1 MQISSAF
8 SPREFAMACI
18 RGQTDLVVLLLLRLL
33 VLLLL
38 PLPLL
43 LLPSLLLFGQRLLGR
58 RRLAHELVGG
68 ARGAW

>member
-18 RGQTDLVVLLLLRLL
+18 RGQTDLVVLLVLRLL
-33 VLLLL
+33 VLLLLL

-43 LLPSLLLFGQRLLGR
+43 LLPPLLLLLLPKIRIHNGMI
-58 RRLAHELVGG
+58 ECM
-68 ARGAW
+68 

>member
-18 RGQTDLVVLLLLRLL
+18 RGQTDLVVLLSLRLL

-38 PLPLL
+38 LPPLL
-43 LLPSLLLFGQRLLGR
+43 LLLLPKIRIHNGMI
-58 RRLAHELVGG
+58 ECM
-68 ARGAW
+68 

>member
-43 LLPSLLLFGQRLLGR
+43 LLPPLLLLLLPKIRIHNGMI
-58 RRLAHELVGG
+58 ECM
-68 ARGAW
+68 

>member
-8 SPREFAMACI
+8 SPRVFAMACI

-43 LLPSLLLFGQRLLGR
+43 LLPPLFLLLLPKIRIHNGMI
-58 RRLAHELVGG
+58 ECM
-68 ARGAW
+68 

>member
-18 RGQTDLVVLLLLRLL
+18 RGQTDLVVLLLLRLP

-43 LLPSLLLFGQRLLGR
+43 LLLPPLLLLLLPKIRIYNGMI
-58 RRLAHELVGG
+58 ECM
-68 ARGAW
+68 

>member
-33 VLLLL
+33 VLLVLL
-38 PLPLL
+38 RFLGIGSYPFNNLFPLKSRQKGLL
-43 LLPSLLLFGQRLLGR
+43 EQN
-58 RRLAHELVGG
+58 
-68 ARGAW
+68 

>member
-33 VLLLL
+33 VLLFL

-43 LLPSLLLFGQRLLGR
+43 LLPPLLLLLLPKIRIHNGMI
-58 RRLAHELVGG
+58 ECM
-68 ARGAW
+68 

>member
-18 RGQTDLVVLLLLRLL
+18 RGQTDLVLLLLLRLL

-43 LLPSLLLFGQRLLGR
+43 LLPPLLLLLLPKIRIHNGMI
-58 RRLAHELVGG
+58 ECM
-68 ARGAW
+68 